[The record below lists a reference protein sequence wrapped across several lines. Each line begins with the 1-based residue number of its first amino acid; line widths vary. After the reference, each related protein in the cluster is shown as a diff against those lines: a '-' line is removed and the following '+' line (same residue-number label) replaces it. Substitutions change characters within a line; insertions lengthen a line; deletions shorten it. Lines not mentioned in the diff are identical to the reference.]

1 MKFNWGVGS
10 SHPDSAFWGSMTV
23 KQGRKTIVTHRVER
37 ISPNR
42 WNYILGKVCVPGTI
56 TMTVRGEFFDI
67 SQPWEPVLVDRIVD
81 QRSYIIR

>member
-1 MKFNWGVGS
+1 M
-10 SHPDSAFWGSMTV
+10 AV

-42 WNYILGKVCVPGTI
+42 WNYILGKVCTPGTI

-67 SQPWEPVLVDRIVD
+67 SQPWEPVQVDRILD
-81 QRSYIIR
+81 RRSYVIR